1 MLLIMLLP
9 IVILVLLIV
18 VKKVKSENNIIER
31 CKGKKN
37 FYETVEESLHRE
49 KTIKAVRYVVAYTFL
64 IVFALF
70 MILPFYWMIIT
81 SLKTEEEIALTKPTF
96 FPKEFAW
103 ENYLYVLS
111 ANYQRKVNNITNPNA
126 PVRFDLWRYMYNT
139 LIVGVISTIGTLVTT
154 VMAAFAFSRIKFPG
168 REFIFTIFLAT
179 MMIPGEMMV
188 ITNFITVSKLKGINT
203 YWAMIVPFLI
213 SVYYI
218 YLLRQNFRQIPNE
231 LYYAA
236 KVDGTSNFKYLIKIM
251 VPIAMPT
258 LITITILKLMGS
270 WNAYVWPMMVTNKPE
285 MRLITTG
292 LRTGFSDSEGRSVQ
306 GRQMAAAFTVTAPLL
321 IVFVCL
327 RRYIMRGVS
336 RSGIKG

>member
-1 MLLIMLLP
+1 MIYIMILAILLLILLF
-9 IVILVLLIV
+9 IT
-18 VKKVKSENNIIER
+18 KKVKKENTLIER
-31 CKGKKN
+31 CKNGKY
-37 FYETVEESLHRE
+37 FYETVEEALRRE
-49 KTIKAVRYVVAYTFL
+49 KIQKIIRYTVSYTFL
-64 IVFALF
+64 IIFALC

-81 SLKTEEEIALTKPTF
+81 SLKTQSEIDLPKPTF
-96 FPKEFAW
+96 FPKKFAW
-103 ENYLYVLS
+103 ENYKYVLS
-111 ANYQRKVNNITNPNA
+111 AAYQRKVNNITNPNT

-139 LIVGVISTIGTLVTT
+139 LIVGVLSTIGTLVTT

-168 REFIFTIFLAT
+168 RELIFTIFLAT

-236 KVDGTSNFKYLIKIM
+236 KVDGTSNFKYLMRIM

-292 LRTGFSDSEGRSVQ
+292 LRTGFSDNEGRSSQ

-321 IVFVCL
+321 IVFICL
-327 RRYIMRGVS
+327 RKYIMRGVS